1 MNDDETPHS
10 RPGPRFGL
18 CRLIFRG
25 SAPGL
30 SGGDSLRPMLVN
42 AGRGQATAGVAGQG
56 KGLPQ
61 PSSRRLAR
69 GSAPHAELWDH
80 LWEEGS
86 RAGCILL
93 ASAPSVKLGPPLS
106 QG

>member
-1 MNDDETPHS
+1 MKDNETPQS
-10 RPGPRFGL
+10 RPGPEFGL
-18 CRLIFRG
+18 CTLIFRS
-25 SAPGL
+25 SAPSL
-30 SGGDSLRPMLVN
+30 SGGNSLLPMLVN
-42 AGRGQATAGVAGQG
+42 AGRGQATASVAGQG

-61 PSSRRLAR
+61 PSSRCLAR
-69 GSAPHAELWDH
+69 GSAPHTELWDH